1 MTKYDSKF
9 IQWLISGSSGMGVE
23 SNLVKMINMFL
34 TLSDSQGLWYATICL
49 KHVIRAVNGAKLLY
63 GGDNHISNSNALI
76 SNNVYSNSDSSMITL
91 PLQPLTNITE
101 PILEF
106 AFKTLKTAQIL

>member
-9 IQWLISGSSGMGVE
+9 IQWLISGMGVE

-34 TLSDSQGLWYATICL
+34 TLSDGQGLWYATICL
-49 KHVIRAVNGAKLLY
+49 KHVIRAVNGVKLLY
-63 GGDNHISNSNALI
+63 GGDNHIGNSNAMI
-76 SNNVYSNSDSSMITL
+76 SNIESSMITL